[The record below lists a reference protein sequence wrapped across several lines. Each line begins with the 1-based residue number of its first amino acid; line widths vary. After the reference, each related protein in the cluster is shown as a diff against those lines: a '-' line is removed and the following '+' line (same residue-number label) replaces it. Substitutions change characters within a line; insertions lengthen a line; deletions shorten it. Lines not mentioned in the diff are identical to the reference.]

1 LEDWIILEQS
11 ICVFLSME
19 KLLGDFICLLGLMAG
34 CSIMFCF
41 GQCVALFVE
50 SGAGSSA
57 AALLPAVVK

>member
-1 LEDWIILEQS
+1 
-11 ICVFLSME
+11 MK